1 MSSTS
6 PEELI
11 WSEFQTFLGAKF
23 ERVTVE
29 RYRSTFMKYL
39 NWSKKFRENE
49 TTHELQKILEQYS
62 TEFEEFFRENDVD
75 VIKEQKWKLYQQVQL
90 KLGWDAKYDYDYEN
104 KILKVSCDQCIYI
117 GKAGTDLY
125 YHKR

>member
-1 MSSTS
+1 
-6 PEELI
+6 
-11 WSEFQTFLGAKF
+11 
-23 ERVTVE
+23 
-29 RYRSTFMKYL
+29 MKYL

-49 TTHELQKILEQYS
+49 ITNELQKILEQYS

-104 KILKVSCDQCIYI
+104 KTFKVACDQCIYV
-117 GKAGTDLY
+117 GQAGTDLY

>member
-1 MSSTS
+1 MSSPS
-6 PEELI
+6 SEELI
-11 WSEFQTFLGAKF
+11 WSEFQTFLCYKF

-39 NWSKKFRENE
+39 NWSKKSRENE
-49 TTHELQKILEQYS
+49 ITNELQKILEQYS

-104 KILKVSCDQCIYI
+104 KTFKVACDQCIYI

>member
-11 WSEFQTFLGAKF
+11 WSEFQTFLCAKF

-39 NWSKKFRENE
+39 NWSKKSRENE
-49 TTHELQKILEQYS
+49 ITNELQKILEQYS

-75 VIKEQKWKLYQQVQL
+75 VIKEHKWKLYQQVQL

>member
-11 WSEFQTFLGAKF
+11 WSEFQTFLCAKF

-39 NWSKKFRENE
+39 NWSKKNRENE
-49 TTHELQKILEQYS
+49 ITNELQKILEQYS

-75 VIKEQKWKLYQQVQL
+75 VIKEHKWKLYQQVQL

-104 KILKVSCDQCIYI
+104 KTFKVACDQCIYV
-117 GKAGTDLY
+117 GQAGTDLY

>member
-11 WSEFQTFLGAKF
+11 WSEFQTFLCAKF
-23 ERVTVE
+23 EQVTVE

-39 NWSKKFRENE
+39 NWSKKSRENE
-49 TTHELQKILEQYS
+49 ITNELQKILEQYS

-75 VIKEQKWKLYQQVQL
+75 VIKEHKWKLYQQVQL
-90 KLGWDAKYDYDYEN
+90 KLGWDVKYDYDYEN
-104 KILKVSCDQCIYI
+104 KILKIACDQCIYV

>member
-1 MSSTS
+1 MSSPS
-6 PEELI
+6 SEELI
-11 WSEFQTFLGAKF
+11 WSEFQTFLCAKF

-39 NWSKKFRENE
+39 NWSKKFCENE
-49 TTHELQKILEQYS
+49 ITNELQKILEQYS

-104 KILKVSCDQCIYI
+104 KILKIAYDQCIYV
-117 GKAGTDLY
+117 GQAGTDLY